1 LEAYKRKEN
10 QIIFSD
16 EDFFSFKNWLKL
28 NIQEV
33 TWQGRFNDEF
43 EEFWKIFFINGLS
56 LEQVLER
63 FEFAH
68 RELEIGP
75 LTTWFNWVKEKFLS
89 FTFIFKKI
97 SLLELSR
104 ESEISL
110 PNLASI
116 LRNFFLGAFPHFHDY
131 FSAIFQIGNVASV
144 NLNVTFSQIKEE
156 LDLKMEFHGSQDDEI
171 MPSMEVTLYEEWS
184 IFLKKMKKD
193 LYHDHFN
200 LKKIKARASLKSHLV
215 FVRDIVGILVVG
227 FMLVVGIKEWNLWY
241 EGYLTDKM
249 KVYEPQYTR
258 KNKILSFRSDNK
270 KPFKS
275 FELNEKDLDKVTEME
290 GLQKTKDEVETQ
302 FGTESEVV
310 LTSWDSLPRDFDIAD
325 LEHSKYE
332 EFRKNNNRDT
342 RFGNK
347 KVFRVMMKS
356 VDPSISSEKLNVLL
370 KKYKVTRV
378 DNVKPGQS
386 VPGGIYYNIFV
397 PRDYLK
403 EFLAQVMDLD
413 EAILYETRTRGKNP
427 PGKNKVFIWI
437 KNL

>member
-1 LEAYKRKEN
+1 LEPYKRKEN

-16 EDFFSFKNWLKL
+16 EDFFSFKSWLRL
-28 NIQEV
+28 NIQDV

-43 EEFWKIFFINGLS
+43 DEFWKIFFINGLS

-75 LTTWFNWVKEKFLS
+75 LTTWFGWVKEKFLS
-89 FTFIFKKI
+89 FTFIFKKT

-104 ESEISL
+104 ESKISL

-116 LRNFFLGAFPHFHDY
+116 LRNFFLGSFPRFHDY
-131 FSAIFQIGNVASV
+131 FSAIFQVGNVASS
-144 NLNVTFSQIKEE
+144 NLNLTFAQIKEE

-193 LYHDHFN
+193 LYHNNFN
-200 LKKIKARASLKSHLV
+200 LKRIKARASLKNHLV
-215 FVRDIVGILVVG
+215 FVRDIFGILVVG

-241 EGYLTDKM
+241 EGYLTDQM

-258 KNKILSFRSDNK
+258 KDKVLSFRSENK
-270 KPFKS
+270 KKFKS
-275 FELNEKDLDKVTEME
+275 FELNEKDLDKVSEME
-290 GLQKTKDEVETQ
+290 GLQKNEDEVEAQ

-356 VDPSISSEKLNVLL
+356 VDPSVSSEKLNVLL

>member
-1 LEAYKRKEN
+1 MEFYNRREG

-16 EDFFSFKNWLKL
+16 EDFFSFKSWLRL

-33 TWQGRFNDEF
+33 TWQGKFNDEF
-43 EEFWKIFFINGLS
+43 DDFWKIFFINGLS

-68 RELEIGP
+68 RELDIGP
-75 LTTWFNWVKEKFLS
+75 LTTWFSWVKEKFLS
-89 FTFIFKKI
+89 FTFIFKKV

-104 ESEISL
+104 ESGISL

-116 LRNFFLGAFPHFHDY
+116 LRSFFLGTFPYYHGY
-131 FSAIFQIGNVASV
+131 FSAVFQIGNIASP
-144 NLNVTFSQIKEE
+144 NLNLTFEQIKEE
-156 LDLKMEFHGSQDDEI
+156 LDLKMGFSGSQDDEI

-193 LYHDHFN
+193 LYYSHFN
-200 LKKIKARASLKSHLV
+200 LSKIKAKASLKNHFS
-215 FVRDIVGILVVG
+215 FVRDIVGILAVG
-227 FMLVVGIKEWNLWY
+227 FILVVGIKEWNIWY
-241 EGYLTDKM
+241 ESHLTDKM
-249 KVYEPQYTR
+249 KVYEPQY
-258 KNKILSFRSDNK
+258 KRSDKVLTFRNDYK
-270 KPFKS
+270 KS
-275 FELNEKDLDKVTEME
+275 LNNFELDEKDLDKVSEME
-290 GLQKTKDEVETQ
+290 GFQNSEDEVETR

-310 LTSWDSLPRDFDIAD
+310 LTSWDSLPRDFDIAN

-356 VDPSISSEKLNVLL
+356 VDPLVSSQRLNKLL